1 MVIIY
6 QWSYTN
12 SIWGV
17 HVNFPETTK
26 TSESWVVAD
35 QWLRNGQ
42 WARMRV
48 CPKVFF
54 PQSIL
59 QWLPSLMFN
68 QKKENTWSSGVI
80 KHALPENSPHS
91 SSMMFP
97 SPLTHWRW
105 YFPAETLHLL
115 SQEMAQSHRSLLLL
129 RPRRGCRGHGRKGF
143 GAWLSPHWGVKT
155 SKCAL

>member
-12 SIWGV
+12 SIWRGSCK
-17 HVNFPETTK
+17 FSGKKQKPI
-26 TSESWVVAD
+26 ESWVVAD

-48 CPKVFF
+48 CPKVLF
-54 PQSIL
+54 PPNPFCNDFQVSC
-59 QWLPSLMFN
+59 P
-68 QKKENTWSSGVI
+68 QKKENTSFCGVI

-97 SPLTHWRW
+97 LPLTHWRFI
-105 YFPAETLHLL
+105 FPAETLHLL
-115 SQEMAQSHRSLLLL
+115 SQEMPQSHRSLLLL
-129 RPRRGCRGHGRKGF
+129 RPRRGAGATAGKLRGVT
-143 GAWLSPHWGVKT
+143 LP
-155 SKCAL
+155 ALGGKNL